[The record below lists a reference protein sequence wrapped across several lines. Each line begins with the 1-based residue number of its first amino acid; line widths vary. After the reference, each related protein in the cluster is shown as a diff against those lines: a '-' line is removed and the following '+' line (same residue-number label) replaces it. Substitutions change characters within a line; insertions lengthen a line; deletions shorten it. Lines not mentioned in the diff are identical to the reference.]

1 MDLKQEGILKDSRI
15 LEKDLGRAKQGRLK
29 YEYSLPSSQMI
40 RTIFRDYFM
49 KRVPLRAMIVTM
61 AVAAFGA
68 TSWIVVAQQP
78 SAFIPDPQRFE
89 KNILAFE
96 KLESRT
102 APPTGSLLFTGS
114 STIRDWSHLDTDF
127 QGLSA
132 VGRGFGGSRL
142 TDVIY
147 YLDRL
152 VAKPSPRGIV
162 IYEGD
167 NDLHEGVSI
176 EELMGHYD
184 QFYSKLRT
192 RLPECRLYVLSI
204 KPSPSRWRE
213 WPVSSEANLR
223 LKSWCASKKAT
234 IFIDVA
240 TPMLDKNG
248 QPRKELFSYDRLHMN
263 RKGYEVWI
271 DVMKPLI
278 LKAEGNS

>member
-1 MDLKQEGILKDSRI
+1 MKDSRNF
-15 LEKDLGRAKQGRLK
+15 EKDLGRAEQGRLK
-29 YEYSLPSSQMI
+29 YGYSLLPLK
-40 RTIFRDYFM
+40 RYKRFFRDLFM
-49 KRVPLRAMIVTM
+49 IRVPLRAMIVTL
-61 AVAAFGA
+61 AIATCGA

-78 SAFIPDPQRFE
+78 SAVIPDPQRFE
-89 KNILAFE
+89 KNIVAFE
-96 KLESRT
+96 KLESKT

-142 TDVIY
+142 TDVIF

-152 VAKPSPRGIV
+152 VAKSSPRAIV

-176 EELMGHYD
+176 EELMEHYD

-234 IFIDVA
+234 TFIDVA
-240 TPMLDKNG
+240 TPMLDQNG
-248 QPRKELFSYDRLHMN
+248 QPRRDLFSHDRLHMN
-263 RKGYEVWI
+263 RKGYQVWI